1 MLSKF
6 KKSKMRN
13 IITII
18 LLLVVTKSIC
28 QELNVP
34 IFTQQLADNP
44 FVVSPTYAGI
54 GDNVRIRVN
63 GLSQWVGIKNAPQNQ
78 AVYADMRIA
87 DRSGVGISLYNDK
100 NGFTRQAGAKFS
112 FAQHIILDYY
122 SSQFLSFGLSY
133 NYNNFRIDTDE
144 FNKTIF
150 DPSITNNRFNANNN
164 FDLGFLYRNKSFFTS
179 FNVAN
184 LLTKDIENFRGIE
197 PNLLRNYQV
206 YSGYTFNTDLVEG
219 LEIEPSVFY
228 QYYQSD
234 RRSTTD
240 INLKLRKKNL
250 DDNYY
255 WAGISARFLNDQ
267 SLKPI
272 MIGPMA
278 GMKQKNFFF
287 GYSYLITTNE
297 LSGFNSGTHI
307 LTLGLDIFQGL
318 SNCPCTQYMTKD
330 SY

>member
-219 LEIEPSVFY
+219 LEIEPSVFINIIKAID
-228 QYYQSD
+228 D
-234 RRSTTD
+234 R
-240 INLKLRKKNL
+240 
-250 DDNYY
+250 
-255 WAGISARFLNDQ
+255 Q
-267 SLKPI
+267 PI
-272 MIGPMA
+272 
-278 GMKQKNFFF
+278 
-287 GYSYLITTNE
+287 
-297 LSGFNSGTHI
+297 
-307 LTLGLDIFQGL
+307 
-318 SNCPCTQYMTKD
+318 
-330 SY
+330 

>member
-1 MLSKF
+1 
-6 KKSKMRN
+6 MRN

>member
-6 KKSKMRN
+6 KKEKMRN
-13 IITII
+13 IINII
-18 LLLVVTKSIC
+18 LLLIVTQSYS

-78 AVYADMRIA
+78 SVYADMRIA

-122 SSQFLSFGLSY
+122 SNQFLSFGLSY
-133 NYNNFRIDTDE
+133 NYNNFRIETEQFDQ
-144 FNKTIF
+144 TIF
-150 DPSITNNRFNANNN
+150 DKSIVNNRFNANNN
-164 FDLGFLYRNKSFFTS
+164 FDLGFLYRNKAFYTA
-179 FNVAN
+179 FNISN
-184 LLTKDIENFRGIE
+184 LLNKSIRDFQGIE
-197 PNLLRNYQV
+197 PNLLRNYQI
-206 YSGYTFNTDLVEG
+206 YSGYIFQSDLTEG

-228 QYYQSD
+228 QFYQSD
-234 RRSTTD
+234 KRSTTD
-240 INLKLRKKNL
+240 FNIKVRKK
-250 DDNYY
+250 DPDENYY
-255 WAGISARFLNDQ
+255 WAGLSARFLNDQ

-278 GMKQKNFFF
+278 GMKQKNFYF
-287 GYSYLITTNE
+287 GYSYLVTINE

-307 LTLGLDIFQGL
+307 LTLGMDIFQGL
-318 SNCPCTQYMTKD
+318 SNCPCTQYLSRD
-330 SY
+330 